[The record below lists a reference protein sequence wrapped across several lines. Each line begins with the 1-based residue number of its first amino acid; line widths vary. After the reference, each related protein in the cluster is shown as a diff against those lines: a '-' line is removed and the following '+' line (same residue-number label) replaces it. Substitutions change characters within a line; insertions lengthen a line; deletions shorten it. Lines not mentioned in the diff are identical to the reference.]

1 LFIEKGRYL
10 KLEVEKRIC
19 PFCERRE
26 VEDETHFLLHCT
38 LYNDLRDEFF
48 REFSNLTHTKKED
61 YKNNDELLKV
71 ILGSE
76 WKGKP
81 NYKQLIKSVFKFIKR
96 SMKRRKVQEGVKSDR
111 LDTVHLP
118 RTKTKR

>member
-1 LFIEKGRYL
+1 MFVKSKTRTYVKIKTKLEWEEYLNFKDRYGKPEMCKLRGGTNRLFIEKGRYL

-38 LYNDLRDEFF
+38 RNNDLRDEFF

-61 YKNNDELLKV
+61 
-71 ILGSE
+71 
-76 WKGKP
+76 
-81 NYKQLIKSVFKFIKR
+81 
-96 SMKRRKVQEGVKSDR
+96 
-111 LDTVHLP
+111 
-118 RTKTKR
+118 

>member
-1 LFIEKGRYL
+1 MKT
-10 KLEVEKRIC
+10 KHT
-19 PFCERRE
+19 FCYT
-26 VEDETHFLLHCT
+26 VH
-38 LYNDLRDEFF
+38 YNDLRDEFF

-61 YKNNDELLKV
+61 SKNNDELLKV

-118 RTKTKR
+118 RTKNKKNKVEKK